1 LVRLWS
7 ILTAV
12 ELKMGLDRLGHARE
26 SVQTAFLFYC
36 WLRKSCGSLL
46 GEQRMRDDDR
56 RLDLETSKS
65 QVAIQ
70 NKDRALLTSPHP
82 LAKILDLA
90 DDAIIS
96 VDSEQHIV
104 LFNQGAEK
112 IFGYPAEEMMGKP
125 LDILLPARLV
135 GIHRQ
140 HIRDFE
146 ESKVIARRM
155 GERSEILGR
164 RKDGSE
170 FPAEASISKV
180 NVEGQNMYTVI
191 LRDVTERMLAE
202 EKIRTSLREKEALLK
217 EIHHRVKNNLQVV
230 SSLLGLQSR
239 ASSDDK
245 TRKMFQESQNR
256 IHSMALLH
264 ESLYQ
269 SSNLSKIDFP
279 DYIRQLA
286 AHLFQS
292 YGVPPDR
299 IHLRTDLDKLYLN
312 LDAAV
317 PCGLI
322 VNELISNSL
331 KYAFPDGRQG
341 EVRIELH
348 EHADHMARLVVADD
362 GIGLRSDIDWVT
374 ARTLGLRLVR
384 TLAEQLGA
392 RIELKSHAGTEV
404 QLTFPAAA

>member
-1 LVRLWS
+1 MGSDNPSQTRKTGQTEPVTGLPDP
-7 ILTAV
+7 V
-12 ELKMGLDRLGHARE
+12 ELL
-26 SVQTAFLFYC
+26 
-36 WLRKSCGSLL
+36 
-46 GEQRMRDDDR
+46 
-56 RLDLETSKS
+56 
-65 QVAIQ
+65 
-70 NKDRALLTSPHP
+70 NRALLTSSDP

-96 VDSEQHIV
+96 VDDHQRII
-104 LFNQGAEK
+104 LYNQGAER
-112 IFGYPAEEMMGKP
+112 IFGYSVQEVMGQ
-125 LDILLPARLV
+125 LLNLLLPGRLHQ
-135 GIHRQ
+135 IHRQ
-140 HIRDFE
+140 HIADFKAGHV
-146 ESKVIARRM
+146 SARRM
-155 GERSEILGR
+155 GDRSEILGR
-164 RKDGSE
+164 RKNGTE

-180 NVEGQNMYTVI
+180 GVEGHNMYTVI
-191 LRDVTERMLAE
+191 LRDVSQRMAAE
-202 EKIRTSLREKEALLK
+202 EKIRSSLREKEALLK

-239 ASSDDK
+239 VLTDEP

-269 SSNLSKIDFP
+269 SNNLSRIDFP

-286 AHLFQS
+286 NHLFHS
-292 YGVPPDR
+292 YGVAAER
-299 IHLRTDLDKLYLN
+299 IHLRTDLEKLYLN

-322 VNELISNSL
+322 INELVSNSL
-331 KYAFPDGRQG
+331 KYAFPDGRSG

-348 EHADHMARLVVADD
+348 EHEDGMARLVVADN

-374 ARTLGLRLVR
+374 ARSLGLRLVR

-392 RIELKSHAGTEV
+392 KIEVKSQLGTEV
-404 QLTFPAAA
+404 QLTFAAAA